1 MNKTQNKNLGADVSI
16 FLDQNTIKLQIRKT
30 IRKSLLYLENQ
41 KQNSINSRVKK

>member
-30 IRKSLLYLENQ
+30 IRKSLIFRKL
-41 KQNSINSRVKK
+41 KQNSINSRVKN